1 MRNLGVIFI
10 LALIGM
16 AAWRAS
22 DRYQPV
28 LIPQPQITK
37 VDQAIIPDTRPR
49 RQVENSDQTL
59 QIVDSLVD
67 EIPASQ
73 KESTIAKSSL
83 EVKGSRFD
91 YLEFEYQEFDYQES
105 EPDPLDFDRV
115 VIPSLKVNANMI
127 TKSYSQLTWNL
138 TDLGQD
144 IAVLEDIP
152 EQQPENNVIL
162 AGHVTVYDGS
172 NGPFRYLWKLD
183 PGQQIILFNDQ
194 FKYTYTV
201 RDQVLVYPDERSVL
215 EDTAFPQLTLI
226 TCTTWDEETLS
237 YLRRRVIFAD
247 LEQIEERTDL
257 EQIKE
262 RSIY

>member
-28 LIPQPQITK
+28 LIPQTQITK
-37 VDQAIIPDTRPR
+37 VDQAILPDTRPQL
-49 RQVENSDQTL
+49 QVEIRDDAL
-59 QIVDSLVD
+59 QLVD
-67 EIPASQ
+67 PPVEEVPSPQ
-73 KESTIAKSSL
+73 VESTVTKPSSGIK
-83 EVKGSRFD
+83 ETR
-91 YLEFEYQEFDYQES
+91 S
-105 EPDPLDFDRV
+105 ENQDSGPAPLDFDRV
-115 VIPSLKVNANMI
+115 VIPSLKVNANLI
-127 TKSYSQLTWNL
+127 SKSYSQLTWDL
-138 TDLGQD
+138 TNLGQD
-144 IAVLEDIP
+144 VAALEDIP
-152 EQQPENNVIL
+152 EQQSENNIVL
-162 AGHVTVYDGS
+162 AGHVTVYNGS
-172 NGPFRYLWKLD
+172 NGPFRYLWKLG

-237 YLRRRVIFAD
+237 YLRRRVVFAD
-247 LEQIEERTDL
+247 LEQIED
-257 EQIKE
+257 